1 MEGTSLKVRDL
12 EMKSLS
18 KSSILIAIAFVGVI
32 LLFQL
37 INKGSII
44 NELFRAAGFT
54 YGPLLGLFSFG
65 LLTKRKLH
73 DRYVI
78 FICIAAPVISYFLNA
93 YSKQLFNGLTFGF

>member
-1 MEGTSLKVRDL
+1 MEGTSLKVRDW

-78 FICIAAPVISYFLNA
+78 CICIAAPVRTYFLNSNVRFQTA
-93 YSKQLFNGLTFGF
+93 FQPNL